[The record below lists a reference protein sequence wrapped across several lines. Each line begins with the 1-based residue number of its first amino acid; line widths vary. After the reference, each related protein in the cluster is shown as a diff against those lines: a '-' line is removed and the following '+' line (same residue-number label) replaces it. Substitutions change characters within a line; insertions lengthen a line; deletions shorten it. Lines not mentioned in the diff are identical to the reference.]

1 MAHRRTRADPF
12 VPLNPLR
19 KKYGLSLKK
28 FVRQLALYPDI
39 VEQALKLPSEITA
52 NMLVDTTTLHSLIPL
67 WLDNVRENFATIKDG
82 LDIMDIP
89 KSDDGAL
96 VIGAGPSLYRNHHL
110 DMLTGIGFDGP
121 IFATDRV
128 LVDCLEAGVIPDYV
142 LVLDGSEKILKYIDH
157 NIVDEHQLSAI
168 MCTTTHPSVVER
180 WGGEIY
186 WFTNSI
192 SEDIAPNVAFF
203 LQHLLKKTEL
213 STAGH
218 VSSVG
223 WSVAHTMGCREIALI
238 GVDLSYPMDVP
249 MDETPYYDR
258 YARAFDGDV
267 DKIQQCYT
275 SYRHEYF
282 GTNCYYDEV
291 FKSYIASSLAH
302 FESAVATGCRV
313 INCTGGGAVDGP
325 GVDCMLF
332 SDYLE
337 KRKV

>member
-1 MAHRRTRADPF
+1 MTHRRSRADPF
-12 VPLNPLR
+12 VLLR
-19 KKYGLSLKK
+19 KKYGLSRKK

-52 NMLVDTTTLHSLIPL
+52 NMLVDTTTLHNLIPL

-89 KSDDGAL
+89 KSDDNAL
-96 VIGAGPSLYRNHHL
+96 VIGAGPSLHRNHHL
-110 DMLTGIGFDGP
+110 DMLADVGFDGLV
-121 IFATDRV
+121 FAADRV
-128 LVDCLEAGVIPDYV
+128 LVDCLEAGVVPDYV
-142 LVLDGSEKILKYIDH
+142 LMLDGSEKILKYIDH
-157 NIVDEHQLSAI
+157 NIVDERPLSAI
-168 MCTTTHPSVVER
+168 MCTTTHPSVVKQ
-180 WGGEIY
+180 WDGEIY

-203 LQHLLKKTEL
+203 LHHLLKKTEL

-238 GVDLSYPMDVP
+238 GVDLSYPVDVP

-258 YARAFDGDV
+258 YARTFDGDV
-267 DKIQQCYT
+267 DKIRECYT
-275 SYRHEYF
+275 TYHHKYF
-282 GTNCYYDEV
+282 NTDCYYDEV

-302 FESAVATGCRV
+302 FESAAVTGCRV
-313 INCTGGGAVDGP
+313 INCTGGGCVEGE
-325 GVDCMLF
+325 GVECMLF